1 MSLLKIIL
9 IVAAVIVVVFGVM
22 MYVALSPSIR
32 NASDKAALKYF
43 LNKPLILKRSVFL
56 YRCEGV
62 ESRFFEDVI
71 SDLENQA
78 CQVMR
83 TLPTGTVMRIEA
95 FKTYKSAVSG
105 FTNLFALAE
114 IEIEGKK
121 VKVEYNWG
129 STDLNQLAKT
139 TPTLPRA
146 VWQDEDE
153 PLVIFTQD

>member
-1 MSLLKIIL
+1 
-9 IVAAVIVVVFGVM
+9 
-22 MYVALSPSIR
+22 
-32 NASDKAALKYF
+32 
-43 LNKPLILKRSVFL
+43 
-56 YRCEGV
+56 
-62 ESRFFEDVI
+62 
-71 SDLENQA
+71 
-78 CQVMR
+78 MR

-146 VWQDEDE
+146 VWQDEAE